1 MVALPCCSQAQ
12 VVNGKLPM
20 VSMLRAHLPYRAG
33 EEYGVSMTGQSTE
46 GARGRKRSSR
56 RSNVAP
62 TIADVAREA
71 RCSPMTVSR
80 VINGEGN
87 VKEDTRAQVQAAIRK
102 LNYAPN
108 RAARSLAG
116 GAQLRIGLLFDNP
129 SSSYL
134 SEFLM
139 GAMEEATRRDIH
151 LEVQSCD
158 NTPDNAVLVEK
169 MQNGGITGFILPP
182 PLCDDQSV
190 LDLITKKGCF
200 AIAVGPGKASGSHGA
215 VMIDEFKAA
224 FDMTQHIIRL
234 GHQRIGFII
243 GNPEQVASGRRLA
256 GFRAAMEEAGLTVD
270 ESLIAQGQFTYRSG
284 MVAAEKLLSAD
295 TLPTAIFASNDD
307 MAAAAI
313 AVAHRHKLDVP
324 SDISVC
330 GFDDTD
336 LASSIWP
343 ELTTIRQP
351 IREMTAKAVEMIAML
366 TRSRK
371 AGEKIEFEHVM
382 LPYEV
387 VRRNSDA
394 APSLA
399 RTDKAGKNI

>member
-1 MVALPCCSQAQ
+1 MFMTTKSQRVAP
-12 VVNGKLPM
+12 
-20 VSMLRAHLPYRAG
+20 
-33 EEYGVSMTGQSTE
+33 
-46 GARGRKRSSR
+46 GRKRSSR
-56 RSNVAP
+56 RSNEAP

-87 VKEDTRAQVQAAIRK
+87 VKELTREQVQAAIRK

-134 SEFLM
+134 AEFLM
-139 GAMEEATRRDIH
+139 GALEEATRRDIH

-158 NTPDNAVLVEK
+158 NAADNAVLVDK
-169 MQNGGITGFILPP
+169 MQKGGITGFILPP

-190 LDLITKKGCF
+190 LDLIAAKGCF

-215 VMIDEFKAA
+215 VMIDEYQAA
-224 FDMTQHIIRL
+224 LDMTRHIIRL
-234 GHQRIGFII
+234 GHERVGFII

-256 GFRAAMEEAGLTVD
+256 GFRDAMEEAGLPVD

-284 MVAAEKLLSAD
+284 MVAAEKLLSASQK
-295 TLPTAIFASNDD
+295 PTAIFASNDD
-307 MAAAAI
+307 MAAATI

-324 SDISVC
+324 SDITVC

-351 IREMTAKAVEMIAML
+351 IREMTAKAVEMIATL
-366 TRSRK
+366 ARARK
-371 AGEKIEFEHVM
+371 AGEKHQAEHLLLPFE
-382 LPYEV
+382 LI
-387 VRRNSDA
+387 RRSSDA

-399 RTDKAGKNI
+399 YSAQKP